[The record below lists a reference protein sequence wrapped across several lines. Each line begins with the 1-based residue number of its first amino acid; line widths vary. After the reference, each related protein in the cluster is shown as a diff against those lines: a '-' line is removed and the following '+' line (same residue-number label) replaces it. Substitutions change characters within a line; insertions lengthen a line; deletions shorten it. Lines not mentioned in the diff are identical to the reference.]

1 MAVDSAAKRASAIHV
16 SEPWRGVMVVP
27 SGAIGDSVRAAVAFM
42 YSGFDYAGDGDGSFY
57 TISGRTVEELFTHTG
72 ISVPDPEDM
81 TRRTN

>member
-27 SGAIGDSVRAAVAFM
+27 SGTIGDSVRAAVAFM
-42 YSGFDYAGDGDGSFY
+42 YSGFDYAGDGTISY
-57 TISGRTVEELFTHTG
+57 AISGRTVEELFTHTG